1 MPDAAS
7 QTNATSATA
16 SVPGAAAKDSEG
28 RAREVHRV
36 TVGGLIANMA
46 LSVVKFIIGFIA
58 QSQALVADG
67 VHSLSDSATDVAV
80 VIGVRYW
87 SAPADA
93 EHPHGHGRIET
104 LISLFIGVALAGV
117 GVGLAWRAIS
127 TLHQYHL
134 VSPGGLAF
142 WAACLSIVTKEW
154 LYRWT
159 VRVGRRVKSPAM
171 IANAWHHRSDALSSV
186 PVAVAVLG
194 TRIQPTWGFLD
205 HIATVLVSALI
216 LHASWGIAWPA
227 LRQLIDA
234 GADREARER
243 IITLALGTDQVQA
256 VHALRTRHVGPGLAV
271 DLHVLV
277 EPTLSV
283 REGHAIAGAV
293 KQRLLAE
300 GPDIVDV
307 LLHVEPFEGSER
319 ERNV

>member
-1 MPDAAS
+1 MTESAPKETAPPAAARVPAPDAA
-7 QTNATSATA
+7 
-16 SVPGAAAKDSEG
+16 KH
-28 RAREVHRV
+28 AREIHRV
-36 TVGGLIANMA
+36 TAWGLVVNVV
-46 LSVVKFIIGFIA
+46 LSVMEFVVGVLA
-58 QSQALVADG
+58 HSQALVADS
-67 VHSLSDSATDVAV
+67 VHCLSDTMTNVVV

-104 LISLFIGVALAGV
+104 LISLFIGVTLAAV
-117 GVGLAWRAIS
+117 GAGLAWRAIS
-127 TLHQYHL
+127 TLPEYHQ
-134 VSPGGLAF
+134 VMPGWLAF
-142 WAACLSIVTKEW
+142 WVAAFTVVAKEW
-154 LYRWT
+154 LYQWT
-159 VRVGRRVKSPAM
+159 VRVGRRAKSSAT

-194 TRIQPTWGFLD
+194 ARIRPTWSFLD
-205 HIATVLVSALI
+205 HIATLLVSALI
-216 LHASWGIAWPA
+216 LHAAWRIVWPA

-234 GADREARER
+234 GADRQARER
-243 IITLALGTDQVQA
+243 IIALALGTDRVQA

-307 LLHVEPFEGSER
+307 LLHIEPFEER
-319 ERNV
+319 EREREV